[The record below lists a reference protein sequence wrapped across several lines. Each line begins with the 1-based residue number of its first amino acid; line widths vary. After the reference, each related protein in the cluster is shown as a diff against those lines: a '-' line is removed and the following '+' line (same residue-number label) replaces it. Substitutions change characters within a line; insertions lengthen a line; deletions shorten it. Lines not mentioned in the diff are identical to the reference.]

1 MDGLEKRYFK
11 AREIRAEAKEGSAG
25 TVSGYAIVF
34 DELSEELGIFMPF
47 REKIRRGAFADSMK
61 GDIYAFWSHN
71 TSIVLGRTTNK
82 SLRLSEDA
90 HGVAFE
96 LDLPNTNAGRD
107 AFALIQRGDVT
118 GMSFGFM
125 VETEEWDYGNDEDE
139 ERIRTIVKGK
149 LFEVSPTA
157 FPAYPQT
164 EVDTR
169 SLDEVGKRGKEK
181 LQPISKTVRDFSTEE
196 RRLKLSML

>member
-25 TVSGYAIVF
+25 TISGYAIVF
-34 DELSEELGIFMPF
+34 DELSEELGFYTTF
-47 REKIRRGAFADSMK
+47 REKIRRGAFADSMN
-61 GDIYAFWSHN
+61 GDVYAFWSHD
-71 TSIVLGRTTNK
+71 SSVVLGRTTNK
-82 SLRLSEDA
+82 TLRLKEDA
-90 HGVAFE
+90 HGVGFE
-96 LDLPNTNAGRD
+96 LDLPDTTAGRD
-107 AFALIQRGDVT
+107 AFALIKRGDVS

-125 VETEEWDYGNDEDE
+125 VETEEWDYGTDDNED
-139 ERIRTIVKGK
+139 RIRTIVKGK

-169 SLDEVGKRGKEK
+169 SLDEVAKRGKEK
-181 LQPISKTVRDFSTEE
+181 LPSISKTIREFGTEE